1 MRRFLCLVLMLGCF
15 GVLTVAVPANAADSC
30 DGTFAQRLRCWA
42 QGMKDHTV
50 AVTLDR
56 RLAFNGDQADR
67 AAVAKTVQ
75 KYRHNLEVR
84 VPAGTTT
91 DQGGTALLVLAGHR
105 LVHPDAHV
113 TRLTQPQVKELRDA
127 GACSPSPGD
136 LCEVVGPK
144 TGGPAYLT
152 GSELIGFEGIAALPR
167 TEYSL
172 AAQDDSGLTLKDWLL
187 IGMSVLLAVLLGG
200 LVLAVRRSS
209 APQPALAGAGTGHRS
224 ADEPTVR
231 VRAAAP
237 RHARRPTG
245 PTSTAVVRTDLHPQG
260 YVELDRV
267 LYRATWADPGHP
279 PPAPGT
285 QVDVTRPPDTDLLQ
299 AYPPLRGRPARTP

>member
-1 MRRFLCLVLMLGCF
+1 MRRFLCLVLMLGCL
-15 GVLTVAVPANAADSC
+15 GVLAAAVPANAADAC
-30 DGTFAQRLRCWA
+30 EGTFAQRLRCWA
-42 QGMKDHTV
+42 QGMDEHTV

-56 RLAFNGDQADR
+56 RLAFNGAQSDR
-67 AAVAKTVQ
+67 AAVAKTVLNH
-75 KYRHNLEVR
+75 RHNLEVR
-84 VPAGTTT
+84 VPAATTT

-113 TRLTQPQVKELRDA
+113 TRLTEAQVKELRDA
-127 GACSPSPGD
+127 GGCSPSPGD
-136 LCEVVGPK
+136 LCAVVGPK
-144 TGGPAYLT
+144 KGAPAYLT
-152 GSELIGFEGIAALPR
+152 GSELIGFEGIAALPQ
-167 TEYSL
+167 TEYSI
-172 AAQDDSGLTLKDWLL
+172 AQSDSGGPALKDWLL
-187 IGMSVLLAVLLGG
+187 IGMSALLALLLAG

-209 APQPALAGAGTGHRS
+209 TPQPAHAGTGTGHRS

-267 LYRATWADPGHP
+267 LHRAVWAPSDRP

-285 QVDVTRPPDTDLLQ
+285 QVDVTRPPDTDLLH
-299 AYPPLRGRPARTP
+299 AYPPLRGRPA